1 MAVASRQVSP
11 ASDKRRK
18 KEQCAM
24 NRQNEEERAPT
35 PMTPAG
41 QELAPDYDDSLATLL
56 DDIDI
61 SHATPDLARL
71 LTGFFAVKSAHDPA
85 ATMSYFSQQK
95 LAYIDGTLGLSFY
108 TWQDLDAYFAKAMPT
123 WAPSGRSY
131 PVRILGDTTSA
142 LVLYTDTPELFGH
155 EIRTISA
162 VNFEQGKIVRLL
174 DYWDGRHF
182 GINNTANFRAP
193 ANQFPQD
200 FKESTV
206 GETASPTMRSV
217 VANLAQAFAT
227 NNATAAAQLFTADAV
242 FEDMTLH
249 AQIIGQLAITGY
261 LQRALPQ
268 LPYGSQSAIRHVV
281 GSAFGG
287 GYEWTSSSGA
297 VPRGAIGLELNQQG
311 QITRLT
317 AVWDGSLLDDAAF
330 TQQLALTIEH

>member
-1 MAVASRQVSP
+1 
-11 ASDKRRK
+11 
-18 KEQCAM
+18 M
-24 NRQNEEERAPT
+24 NRQNEEERALT

-85 ATMSYFSQQK
+85 RTMSYFSQQK

-182 GINNTANFRAP
+182 GINNTANFRVP

-242 FEDMTLH
+242 FEDLTLH

-281 GSAFGG
+281 GSASGG
-287 GYEWTSSSGA
+287 GYEWTSSMGA
-297 VPRGAIGLELNQQG
+297 VPRGAIGLELDQQG
-311 QITRLT
+311 QISRLT

>member
-1 MAVASRQVSP
+1 
-11 ASDKRRK
+11 
-18 KEQCAM
+18 M
-24 NRQNEEERAPT
+24 NRQNEEERALT
-35 PMTPAG
+35 TMTPAG
-41 QELAPDYDDSLATLL
+41 QELAPDYDDSLATPL

-61 SHATPDLARL
+61 AHATPDLARL
-71 LTGFFAVKSAHDPA
+71 FTGFFAAKSVHDPA
-85 ATMSYFSQQK
+85 ATMSYFSQTK
-95 LAYIDGTLGLSFY
+95 LTYIDGTLGWIFTS
-108 TWQDLDAYFAKAMPT
+108 WQGLDALFTQVMPT
-123 WAPSGRSY
+123 WPPAGRSY

-142 LVLYTDTPELFGH
+142 LVFFTDTPELFGH
-155 EIRTISA
+155 EIRTISPI
-162 VNFEQGKIVRLL
+162 NFEQGKIVREV

-182 GINNTANFRAP
+182 GITNTANLRTP
-193 ANQFPQD
+193 PNQFPQD

-217 VANLAQAFAT
+217 VAKLAQAFAT
-227 NNATAAAQLFTADAV
+227 NNATAAAQLFAADAV

-281 GSAFGG
+281 GSAIGG

>member
-1 MAVASRQVSP
+1 
-11 ASDKRRK
+11 
-18 KEQCAM
+18 M
-24 NRQNEEERAPT
+24 NRQNEEERALT

-41 QELAPDYDDSLATLL
+41 QELAPDYDDSLATPL
-56 DDIDI
+56 DDIDV

-85 ATMSYFSQQK
+85 RTMSYFSQQK
-95 LAYIDGTLGLSFY
+95 LTYIDGTLGLSFY
-108 TWQDLDAYFAKAMPT
+108 TWQDLDAYFATAMPT

-182 GINNTANFRAP
+182 GIHNTANFRVP

-206 GETASPTMRSV
+206 GETASPTIRSI
-217 VANLAQAFAT
+217 VAKLAQAFAT
-227 NNATAAAQLFTADAV
+227 NNATAAAQLFAADAV

-268 LPYGSQSAIRHVV
+268 LPYGDKSAIRHVV
-281 GSAFGG
+281 GSAIGG
-287 GYEWTSSSGA
+287 GYEWTSASGA

>member
-1 MAVASRQVSP
+1 MSSDFEPKSRMTRRSMLHHLGVAGASAVTLAGVAYEASSVLARTPAHASEAPPVAS
-11 ASDKRRK
+11 
-18 KEQCAM
+18 
-24 NRQNEEERAPT
+24 
-35 PMTPAG
+35 
-41 QELAPDYDDSLATLL
+41 
-56 DDIDI
+56 IDV
-61 SHATPDLARL
+61 SHATPDLVQL
-71 LTGFFAVKSAHDPA
+71 FTGYFAAKSAHNPA
-85 ATMSYFSQQK
+85 RTMSYFSQAK
-95 LAYIDGTLGLSFY
+95 LTYIDAVLGWIVPS
-108 TWQDLDAYFAKAMPT
+108 WHDLDALFTQVMPT
-123 WAPSGRSY
+123 WPPSGRSY

-142 LVLYTDTPELFGH
+142 LVFFTDTPELFGN
-155 EIRTISA
+155 EIRAIGS
-162 VNFEQGKIVRLL
+162 VNFEQGKIVREV

-182 GINNTANFRAP
+182 GITNTANLRTP

-206 GETASPTMRSV
+206 GKTASPTMRSV

-227 NNATAAAQLFTADAV
+227 NNATAAAHLFTADAV

-268 LPYGSQSAIRHVV
+268 LPYGYQSAIRHVV
-281 GSAFGG
+281 GSAIGG

-297 VPRGAIGLELNQQG
+297 VPRGVIGLELNQQG

-330 TQQLALTIEH
+330 NQQLSLTIEH

>member
-1 MAVASRQVSP
+1 MSNDFESKSRMTRRSMLHRLGVAGVSAVTLAGVAYEASSVLT
-11 ASDKRRK
+11 
-18 KEQCAM
+18 
-24 NRQNEEERAPT
+24 PT
-35 PMTPAG
+35 PAHASEATP
-41 QELAPDYDDSLATLL
+41 LAC
-56 DDIDI
+56 IDV
-61 SHATPDLARL
+61 SHATPDLVHL
-71 LTGFFAVKSAHDPA
+71 LTGYFAAKSAHNPVG
-85 ATMSYFSQQK
+85 TMSYFSQTK
-95 LAYIDGTLGLSFY
+95 LTYIDAVLGWIY
-108 TWQDLDAYFAKAMPT
+108 TSWQDLDALFTKVMPT
-123 WAPSGRSY
+123 WPPSGQSY

-142 LVLYTDTPELFGH
+142 LVFFTDTPELFGN
-155 EIRTISA
+155 EIRAIGS
-162 VNFEQGKIVRLL
+162 VNFEQGKIVREV

-182 GINNTANFRAP
+182 GINNTANLRTP

-217 VANLAQAFAT
+217 VANLAQAFTT

-268 LPYGSQSAIRHVV
+268 LPYGYQSAIRHVV
-281 GSAFGG
+281 GSAIGG
-287 GYEWTSSSGA
+287 GYEWTSSLGA

-317 AVWDGSLLDDAAF
+317 AAWDGSLLDDSAF
-330 TQQLALTIEH
+330 NQQLSLTIEH